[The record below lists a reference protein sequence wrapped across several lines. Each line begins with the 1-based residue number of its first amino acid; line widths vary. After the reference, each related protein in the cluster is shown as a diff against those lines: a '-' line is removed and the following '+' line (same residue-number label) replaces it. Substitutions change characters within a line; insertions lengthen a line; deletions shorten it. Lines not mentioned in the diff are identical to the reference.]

1 MPLQLFD
8 AMGREGF
15 EEVVALHD
23 GASGARALVAVHDSQ
38 VGPAFGGIRRWTYEA
53 ESGALLDALRLS
65 RAMSRKCALLH
76 LPAGGGMVVLLDG
89 EGLDLVAEGSA
100 RLSWGES
107 TDRIVISGSSDV
119 TLLSSIRGALLRLKE
134 DLFSSQEAFV
144 FGGDKRELFERRLL
158 LIEHEIDGL
167 LKRRINYTVKE
178 GESGRVLDY
187 TGILNEKENQIVEL
201 EKKIQNLEERLRR
214 ASKREG
220 ELEDEI
226 VRLKGALKAVSNPSL
241 SRADLDKLLTGAVEY
256 QALEEKFGKLR
267 AQFAAVGGLVCS
279 QFDRLRTS
287 GARLDQ

>member
-1 MPLQLFD
+1 M
-8 AMGREGF
+8 
-15 EEVVALHD
+15 
-23 GASGARALVAVHDSQ
+23 
-38 VGPAFGGIRRWTYEA
+38 
-53 ESGALLDALRLS
+53 
-65 RAMSRKCALLH
+65 
-76 LPAGGGMVVLLDG
+76 
-89 EGLDLVAEGSA
+89 
-100 RLSWGES
+100 
-107 TDRIVISGSSDV
+107 
-119 TLLSSIRGALLRLKE
+119 
-134 DLFSSQEAFV
+134 
-144 FGGDKRELFERRLL
+144 
-158 LIEHEIDGL
+158 
-167 LKRRINYTVKE
+167 KRRINYTVKE

-267 AQFAAVGGLVCS
+267 AQFAAVGGLVRS

>member
-1 MPLQLFD
+1 MSNFYGKPTTSEL
-8 AMGREGF
+8 RITE
-15 EEVVALHD
+15 
-23 GASGARALVAVHDSQ
+23 S
-38 VGPAFGGIRRWTYEA
+38 TYRD
-53 ESGALLDALRLS
+53 LN
-65 RAMSRKCALLH
+65 
-76 LPAGGGMVVLLDG
+76 G
-89 EGLDLVAEGSA
+89 EGLDLAAEGSA
-100 RLSWGES
+100 RLSWGET

-119 TLLSSIRGALLRLKE
+119 TLLSSVRGALLRLKE

-226 VRLKGALKAVSNPSL
+226 VRLKSALKTVSNPSL
-241 SRADLDKLLTGAVEY
+241 SRADLDKLLIGAVEY
-256 QALEEKFGKLR
+256 QALDEKFNKLR
-267 AQFAAVGGLVCS
+267 AQFATVGGLVRS